1 MSLPHSFMAGGLML
15 ASAALTAV
23 ATPSA
28 KLSDSRPSF
37 NLEVSVPRTFDGW
50 RVDESVVPLPPSPDK
65 QEVLSATYDQ
75 ILSRTYVDGHGHR
88 VMLSIAY
95 GSSQTRQLRS
105 HRQEVCYAAQGFKI
119 TGLDRLPVKI
129 DGSEVSATRLIA
141 TQGLRIEPVT
151 YWFTIGDLVVRSYA
165 EREMAQFKYAL
176 SGYIPDGYLVR
187 LSSLSADSAHAY
199 TKHAEFADAFLRHV
213 DIGLRKRLVGRS

>member
-1 MSLPHSFMAGGLML
+1 MSLLHSFMAGGLML

-23 ATPSA
+23 ATPST

-119 TGLDRLPVKI
+119 TGLDRRVLDI
-129 DGSEVSATRLIA
+129 GGSKVAATRLVA
-141 TQGLRIEPVT
+141 TRGSRVEPVT
-151 YWFTIGDLVVRSYA
+151 YWFTMGDRVVLTYL
-165 EREMAQFKYAL
+165 ERELATLQYAM
-176 SGYIPDGYLVR
+176 SGFVPDGYLVR
-187 LSSLSADSAHAY
+187 VSSLSADP
-199 TKHAEFADAFLRHV
+199 ADAHDKHIDFVSVLLKHTDVDLRN
-213 DIGLRKRLVGRS
+213 RLSGRI